1 MKIKDDAVMVYI
13 YKILMNF
20 FYGWFGINLEVIKI
34 EICIEE
40 RYYELYKKEI
50 FYSVG
55 VLFFGWFE

>member
-1 MKIKDDAVMVYI
+1 MVYI